1 MAERF
6 HRHTMP
12 LYWAAM
18 EGVAQRGVRTGYS
31 SREWS
36 KQGSTGPGFGA
47 TPMPYLFDET
57 VVVRFSDG
65 RNPGFIEGV
74 VGSELELAA

>member
-1 MAERF
+1 VAERY

-12 LYWAAM
+12 LYWAPM
-18 EGVAQRGVRTGYS
+18 EGVDQRGFDLVIPPESGRRRVRPDVDS
-31 SREWS
+31 
-36 KQGSTGPGFGA
+36 A
-47 TPMPYLFDET
+47 HTPMQYLFDKT

-65 RNPGFIEGV
+65 RNPGFIEAV

>member
-1 MAERF
+1 MAERY

-18 EGVAQRGVRTGYS
+18 KGSISAG
-31 SREWS
+31 S
-36 KQGSTGPGFGA
+36 KEGSTRRDSA
-47 TPMPYLFDET
+47 HTPMQYLFGET

-65 RNPGFIEGV
+65 RNPGFIEEV
-74 VGSELELAA
+74 VGSEFELAA